1 MKRFKK
7 GITLLLALST
17 MFAICISASA
27 TDIDLVESDSK
38 TADVGTTAT
47 IKGELWTYNTV
58 DNGVSW
64 MEPTAKT
71 IVSSSKTMAQVTVD
85 LECKYQDTGKLVS
98 SNAEGFKSANN
109 KNTVKVD
116 LIFSV
121 PRSAPVIA
129 FTAHEATYSRSDVL
143 YMSSRL

>member
-7 GITLLLALST
+7 GIALLLALST

-27 TDIDLVESDSK
+27 TEFNLVKSDSK
-38 TADVGTTAT
+38 SADVGTTAT
-47 IKGELWTYNTV
+47 LKGELWTYTTV
-58 DNGVSW
+58 ENGLVW

-85 LECKYQDTGKLVS
+85 LECRYQDTGELVRS
-98 SNAEGFKSANN
+98 TSEGFKSANN
-109 KNTVKVD
+109 SNSVQVD
-116 LIFSV
+116 LMFSV

-129 FTAHEATYSRSDVL
+129 YTAHEATYSRSDVL